1 VRLLLDTHV
10 FIWCVEDSDR
20 LRPFARETLASP
32 ENVVYVSAVSI
43 WEIAIK
49 QSLGKLEIQSTT
61 GERLVESITA
71 CGFIELPVTAY
82 HAARVATL
90 PWHHADPF
98 DRLLVAQAQYSDLTL
113 VSDDEKIQR
122 YEVQTLR
129 MS

>member
-1 VRLLLDTHV
+1 MRLLLDTHV
-10 FIWCVEDSDR
+10 FIWCVEDSKK

-49 QSLGKLEIQSTT
+49 QSLGKLELQTT
-61 GERLVESITA
+61 GARLVESIAA
-71 CGFIELPVTAY
+71 CGFVEMPITAP
-82 HAARVATL
+82 HAVRVATL

-113 VSDDEKIQR
+113 VTDDEHIKR
-122 YEVQTLR
+122 YEIETIGLT
-129 MS
+129 